1 MKKYI
6 ILLTILLIFSVL
18 HAEGEE
24 NIPISVDS
32 LLIIAPETIDNQV
45 VIYGQVDHIC
55 RHSSQKLTLLG
66 VDTTLSI
73 HVIIED
79 DSLEFESTI
88 NGKNIIITGIVK
100 EFRIDEEY
108 LKEWEKSLEDVDL
121 EEFDEEYT
129 EHHNEKM
136 DEVEEL
142 REAIN
147 SSENGYISEFWIE
160 YIDIEIKE

>member
-6 ILLTILLIFSVL
+6 ILLTFLLIFSAL
-18 HAEGEE
+18 QAEGEE

-32 LLIIAPETIDNQV
+32 LLIIAPEIIDSQV

-79 DSLEFESTI
+79 DSLKFDSTI
-88 NGKNIIITGIVK
+88 NNKNIIITGIVK